1 MSEFA
6 IRIMEADDYQEVFE
20 LWKDGEGIGLSN
32 ADSKENIYRFLERN
46 PSLSFVAVQNGKI
59 VGTILCGHDG
69 RRGYIYHLFVAEL
82 YRNKGLG
89 RRLVNKSLEKLKE
102 QRIDKCHLFVFDQ
115 NELGKDFWINSG
127 WTLRED
133 IVIMSK
139 PINGCPFR
147 YH

>member
-1 MSEFA
+1 
-6 IRIMEADDYQEVFE
+6 MEADDYQEVFE

>member
-1 MSEFA
+1 MLEFT
-6 IRIMEADDYQEVFE
+6 IKIMEANDYQEIFE

-32 ADSKENIYRFLERN
+32 ADSKENICRFLERN
-46 PSLSFVAVQNGKI
+46 PSLSFVAIHNDKI

-69 RRGYIYHLFVAEL
+69 RRGYIYHLFVADL

-89 RRLVNKSLEKLKE
+89 RRLINRSLEKLKE

-115 NELGKDFWINSG
+115 NELGKNFWINSG

-139 PINGCPFR
+139 PTNAC
-147 YH
+147 